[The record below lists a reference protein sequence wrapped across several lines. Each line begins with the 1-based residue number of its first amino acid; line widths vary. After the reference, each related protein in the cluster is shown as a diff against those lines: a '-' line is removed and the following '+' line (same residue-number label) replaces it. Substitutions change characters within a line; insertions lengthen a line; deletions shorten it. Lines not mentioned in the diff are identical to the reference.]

1 MIAFLSALLGFGS
14 SILPE
19 FFKGFQ
25 DKRDKEHE
33 LAMLRVQAEMEA
45 KRATADL
52 DKTIAQAIAA
62 QGVAVQESYRG
73 DIAALSGGTESDGD
87 DKNSASKNSGSWII
101 AYSASV
107 RPTITYAFFLLYAA
121 VKFSQFWLLV
131 HPTLPW
137 QEGMTMA
144 AAIASIWNDEDVAI
158 FSAVIAFWFGDR
170 MLRARRAN

>member
-62 QGVAVQESYRG
+62 QSVAVQESYVT
-73 DIAALSGGTESDGD
+73 DVKANKE
-87 DKNSASKNSGSWII
+87 KNSWVN

-170 MLRARRAN
+170 MIKQRRAVL